1 MPILINKLS
10 VVSDCWTPYTSD
22 ALPAALSPED
32 HVLVSVSDWPALRST
47 LIASSAQ
54 IGVCAANTT
63 EPEILENDLSRLNLI
78 AIDFPIFTDGRGYSL
93 ARQWREAGFRGELRA
108 IGDILPDQI
117 FYLAR
122 CGFDTFA
129 LKDGQSPEIALAALH
144 TFSTSYQAAADTP
157 LPLYRRE
164 SHTATTAAPTNETS

>member
-78 AIDFPIFTDGRGYSL
+78 AIDFPIFTDGR
-93 ARQWREAGFRGELRA
+93 
-108 IGDILPDQI
+108 
-117 FYLAR
+117 
-122 CGFDTFA
+122 
-129 LKDGQSPEIALAALH
+129 
-144 TFSTSYQAAADTP
+144 
-157 LPLYRRE
+157 
-164 SHTATTAAPTNETS
+164 